1 MRKESTESR
10 SESRPEWEQLE
21 DWVRSQVQRLIQE
34 LLEEEV
40 TAFLGRAKSALR
52 SDSDSDTGYRNGYG
66 RARRLTLSSGTIQLR
81 RPRVRDTEEQF
92 ESRLLPLFVNR
103 TRKVAELIPELYLH
117 GLSEGDFDLALRGLL
132 GEDAPVS
139 ASTVARLKDKW
150 NDELAQWRSRPLDDL
165 EVVYMW
171 VDGVYVKAGLEK
183 EKAAVLVVMAALS
196 DGSKVV
202 VSAVPGYRE
211 STENWSEVLRDIKR
225 RGLSCPRLV
234 VGDGHLGIWGALR
247 NVYPQ
252 AAEQRCWNHKIV
264 NVLAKEVSSKSVYPV
279 RRCTLCLNNTGLRPK
294 RGDTPPM
301 RKESTESRSE
311 SRPEWEQLEDWVRS
325 QVQRLIQE
333 LLEEEVTA
341 FLGRA
346 KSALRSDSD
355 SDTGYRNGYGRARR
369 LTLSS
374 GTIQLRRP
382 RVRDTE
388 EQFES
393 RLLPL
398 FVNRTRKVAELIPE
412 LCLHGLSEGDFDLA
426 LRGLLGEDASVSA
439 STVARLKSKWN
450 DELAQWRSRPL
461 DDLEVVYMW
470 VDGVYVKAGLE
481 KEKAAVLVVMAALSD
496 GSKVVVSTV
505 PGYRESTENWS
516 EVLRDIKRRG
526 LSCPRLVVGDGH
538 LGIWGALRNVYP
550 QAAEQRCWNH
560 KIVNVLAKLPKR
572 QQDQAKLMLRP
583 IPYAQTR
590 TEAER
595 LRTEF
600 TRWCRDHSYEA
611 ASVTLERDWDR
622 MITFYDFPKEH
633 WSHLRTT
640 NPVESPFAALR
651 LRTDAAKRY
660 KRVDRAI
667 AVIWKMLM
675 VAEQRFRRLKAP
687 ELIEDVYL
695 GTQYVDGIVF
705 EPTAEKVAA

>member
-1 MRKESTESR
+1 MRKESTGSR

-132 GEDAPVS
+132 GEDA
-139 ASTVARLKDKW
+139 
-150 NDELAQWRSRPLDDL
+150 
-165 EVVYMW
+165 
-171 VDGVYVKAGLEK
+171 
-183 EKAAVLVVMAALS
+183 
-196 DGSKVV
+196 
-202 VSAVPGYRE
+202 
-211 STENWSEVLRDIKR
+211 
-225 RGLSCPRLV
+225 
-234 VGDGHLGIWGALR
+234 
-247 NVYPQ
+247 
-252 AAEQRCWNHKIV
+252 
-264 NVLAKEVSSKSVYPV
+264 
-279 RRCTLCLNNTGLRPK
+279 
-294 RGDTPPM
+294 
-301 RKESTESRSE
+301 
-311 SRPEWEQLEDWVRS
+311 
-325 QVQRLIQE
+325 
-333 LLEEEVTA
+333 
-341 FLGRA
+341 
-346 KSALRSDSD
+346 
-355 SDTGYRNGYGRARR
+355 
-369 LTLSS
+369 
-374 GTIQLRRP
+374 
-382 RVRDTE
+382 
-388 EQFES
+388 
-393 RLLPL
+393 
-398 FVNRTRKVAELIPE
+398 
-412 LCLHGLSEGDFDLA
+412 
-426 LRGLLGEDASVSA
+426 SVSA

-505 PGYRESTENWS
+505 PGYRESTESWS

-583 IPYAQTR
+583 IPYAPTR

>member
-52 SDSDSDTGYRNGYG
+52 SDSDNDTGYRNGYG

-139 ASTVARLKDKW
+139 ASTVARLKSKW

-264 NVLAKEVSSKSVYPV
+264 NVLAK
-279 RRCTLCLNNTGLRPK
+279 
-294 RGDTPPM
+294 
-301 RKESTESRSE
+301 
-311 SRPEWEQLEDWVRS
+311 
-325 QVQRLIQE
+325 
-333 LLEEEVTA
+333 
-341 FLGRA
+341 
-346 KSALRSDSD
+346 
-355 SDTGYRNGYGRARR
+355 
-369 LTLSS
+369 
-374 GTIQLRRP
+374 
-382 RVRDTE
+382 
-388 EQFES
+388 
-393 RLLPL
+393 
-398 FVNRTRKVAELIPE
+398 
-412 LCLHGLSEGDFDLA
+412 
-426 LRGLLGEDASVSA
+426 
-439 STVARLKSKWN
+439 
-450 DELAQWRSRPL
+450 
-461 DDLEVVYMW
+461 
-470 VDGVYVKAGLE
+470 
-481 KEKAAVLVVMAALSD
+481 
-496 GSKVVVSTV
+496 
-505 PGYRESTENWS
+505 
-516 EVLRDIKRRG
+516 
-526 LSCPRLVVGDGH
+526 
-538 LGIWGALRNVYP
+538 
-550 QAAEQRCWNH
+550 
-560 KIVNVLAKLPKR
+560 LPKR

-595 LRTEF
+595 LAQRMLKRF
-600 TRWCRDHSYEA
+600 QRCRGSR
-611 ASVTLERDWDR
+611 SLSLT
-622 MITFYDFPKEH
+622 
-633 WSHLRTT
+633 
-640 NPVESPFAALR
+640 
-651 LRTDAAKRY
+651 
-660 KRVDRAI
+660 
-667 AVIWKMLM
+667 
-675 VAEQRFRRLKAP
+675 
-687 ELIEDVYL
+687 
-695 GTQYVDGIVF
+695 G
-705 EPTAEKVAA
+705 